1 MSCLRSSIEARM
13 GIGTS
18 ESHETISCHDPWQP
32 QPYNLIT
39 TEEAEHRRKMA
50 VLERK
55 GREGAKKILVF
66 LCVLCVRSY
75 GSGAAWGRSGAPPQ
89 PRRFRRLSRGRIH
102 LDPFVRPVDDRV
114 DRGRQRPPFPG
125 KRILD
130 AHRRLGHDGAID
142 DALL

>member
-66 LCVLCVRSY
+66 LCVLCGLCVRSC

-89 PRRFRRLSRGRIH
+89 PRRFRRLCRGRIQ
-102 LDPFVRPVDDRV
+102 LDPFVRPVD
-114 DRGRQRPPFPG
+114 
-125 KRILD
+125 
-130 AHRRLGHDGAID
+130 
-142 DALL
+142 